1 MNKTLMIRW
10 SFLVLISAA
19 LTLALAGGVHAR
31 PFTAGQTPLGTGNCN
46 RTGPDPSQ
54 RSVCLNASDVNNAR
68 ETSIS
73 YPPSTNDYFH
83 GVPTNAALKALSPVT
98 GATVRRLGFYVAG
111 DGGAADYTLSSSPC
125 SLNSGLGDN
134 GAQVQAQGGGC
145 WNISAASESLSPL
158 IWGAVGDGT
167 TNDTAAVQ
175 AAIDGASCTLGVPL
189 IFDAR
194 HLYNITS
201 SLTMNCPGSLVGPY
215 RYGIWAVNQPT
226 GSGPETCTW
235 GLVTKNTG
243 ITMINAAAVTGT
255 IRGLCIDMTGNQN
268 TNPSSGAAIQIK
280 PPTIATY
287 SSGWHVE
294 QSTILNPYDGITIPG
309 NGGGA
314 QCCGIGTS
322 ADGDAI
328 LRNTIVSPADAAIA
342 IGKNSA
348 AAAGGPGTVG
358 ITVTDNDIVCKTTTS
373 RANAYG
379 VVIYEGAIWYDGTE
393 NGPEGCHI
401 GTAVIPGRVGGHSQ
415 SVELNADGVFG
426 DQSGAYNLLIQPT
439 TGGQVNV
446 VTIGGKGPW
455 ANSTTNVPNVLID
468 GTHAATMQ
476 QIIINGLF
484 AGGGNGNTGPVV
496 DIEGGANGPYNVL
509 INNSII
515 CQQGV
520 AGSGAI
526 ALKLN
531 AGAGSTG
538 RWVVSGNSLGTG
550 CIGGVGTNVTG
561 VSLTINPDST
571 SNGSI
576 TIANNDISNAT
587 TPISY
592 TPNSGGRD
600 KVIINNNL
608 GVDTIAANLTAAAT
622 VSLSNATPNYF
633 VRGSTTINTINGA
646 WQGRRVRFVAAAAGT
661 LNLGTSGNICA
672 GAISGGNTVDLAWMP
687 GGACWSHVP

>member
-1 MNKTLMIRW
+1 LARGKERCSAADEHDLMIRW
-10 SFLVLISAA
+10 PFLVLIAGLVLIPAGKAA
-19 LTLALAGGVHAR
+19 HAQPFPAGK
-31 PFTAGQTPLGTGNCN
+31 TP
-46 RTGPDPSQ
+46 P
-54 RSVCLNASDVNNAR
+54 
-68 ETSIS
+68 
-73 YPPSTNDYFH
+73 TNDDLH
-83 GVPTNAALKALSPVT
+83 GVPTNAALKALSAAP
-98 GATVRRLGFYVAG
+98 GATARRWGFYAAG
-111 DGGAADYTLSSSPC
+111 DGPVEDYTLSSSRC

-134 GAQVQAQGGGC
+134 GTQVQAEGGGC
-145 WNISAASESLSPL
+145 WNINAGSSSLSPL
-158 IWGAVGDGT
+158 VWGAKGDGS

-189 IFDAR
+189 TFDAQ
-194 HLYNITS
+194 HLYNIAS
-201 SLTMNCPGSLVGPY
+201 SLTMQCPGSLIGPY
-215 RYGIWAVNQPT
+215 RYGIWVVNQPT
-226 GSGPETCTW
+226 GSGPENCPW

-243 ITMINAAAVTGT
+243 ITMINASAVTGT
-255 IRGLCIDMTGNQN
+255 IRGICIDMTGNQN
-268 TNPSSGAAIQIK
+268 TNPNSGAAIQIK
-280 PPTIATY
+280 PPSNSTF
-287 SSGWHVE
+287 SSGWHIE
-294 QSTILNPYDGITIPG
+294 LNTILNPYDGITIPG
-309 NGGGA
+309 SGGGSG
-314 QCCGIGTS
+314 CCGIGTS

-328 LRNTIVSPADAAIA
+328 LRNTIVSPADAGIA

-348 AAAGGPGTVG
+348 ATAGGPGTVG

-379 VVIYEGAIWYDGTE
+379 VVIYEGAVWYDGTQ

-401 GTAVIPGRVGGHSQ
+401 GTAVIPGTVGGHSQ
-415 SVELNADGVFG
+415 SVELNGDGVFG
-426 DQSGAYNLLIQPT
+426 DQSGAYNLLIRPT

-446 VTIGGKGPW
+446 VTIGGRGPW
-455 ANSTTNVPNVLID
+455 ANSTTNVPSVLID
-468 GTHAATMQ
+468 GAHAATMQ

-515 CQQGV
+515 CQQGT

-531 AGAGSTG
+531 AGAGATG

-550 CIGGVGTNVTG
+550 CIGGVGRNVTG
-561 VSLTINPDST
+561 ISLTINPGSI
-571 SNGSI
+571 SKGSI
-576 TIANNDISNAT
+576 TIADNDISDAS

-592 TPNSGGRD
+592 TPNSGD
-600 KVIINNNL
+600 NVIINNNL
-608 GVDTIAANLTAAAT
+608 GVDTVTATLMAAAT
-622 VSLSNATPNYF
+622 VGLSNATPNYV

-672 GAISGGNTVDLAWMP
+672 GAISAGNTVDLAWMP
-687 GGACWSHVP
+687 GGTCWSHVP